1 MAKKPLDTVLPTI
14 LSAANEW
21 QKEHSPEKLK
31 SKVKTML
38 DAHAEEITM
47 KLLGFSDSWGRW
59 EVDHCN
65 GRSGNSAAGD
75 YLRQHQQA
83 AIQEWMENLCLPKLT
98 PTLKKSLQAEMQKA
112 FTSELS
118 YKLHKAV
125 SNKLDELVQKV
136 LEDLASSDDLEGYLK
151 AIQLITP
158 KENHAS

>member
-38 DAHAEEITM
+38 DAHAEEITL

-59 EVDHCN
+59 ELDHCN
-65 GRSGNSAAGD
+65 GRSGNSTAGD

-83 AIQEWMENLCLPKLT
+83 AIQEWMQDLCLPKLT
-98 PTLKKSLQAEMQKA
+98 PALKKTLQSQMQKE
-112 FTSELS
+112 FQSQLY
-118 YKLHKAV
+118 YKLREAV
-125 SNKLDELVQKV
+125 SNKLDDLVQQV
-136 LEDLASSDDLEGYLK
+136 LNDLASSDDLESYLK
-151 AIQLITP
+151 AIQLISP